1 MFFAL
6 APLAGRAHAAEPV
19 EAQPPPPPPPA
30 AAPPPVD
37 TSLEARVAALEAE
50 LRARDEADIQRD
62 AEALAAA
69 NAPPPSTGG
78 APALYPLNAGL
89 TAFGDVL
96 GQLGVDD
103 DGPMPGSTMYLRSLE
118 LDVRAAVDPFAK
130 AVAVIAFE
138 QEAPPLDGSAA
149 AGEFEVVPE
158 ETYVEL
164 VALPWRFSGKVGKFK
179 QPFGLMNRT
188 HPHDLPWVD
197 VPAALE
203 LLAEEGYNDTGAT
216 LSWLVP
222 AGPFGITLTGGG
234 LSGDPFE
241 EGVPDAAL
249 AGLGRVEAFGGF
261 GSVDVGVGASAVRH
275 FGVEEQAL
283 GADFS
288 FRYRRSTRQS
298 VVLLAEV
305 IRSMDGVL
313 GGYAALQVQPRRSVY
328 LGFREDFL
336 DGDPQHNLFVSYYT
350 SEFLRVR
357 VGGGYAPASQTAD
370 ALAQLT
376 FVWGSHPI
384 EPWWVNK

>member
-6 APLAGRAHAAEPV
+6 AMLAGRAHATDPLV
-19 EAQPPPPPPPA
+19 PPPPPPA
-30 AAPPPVD
+30 APAADPVD
-37 TSLEARVAALEAE
+37 PNSLEARVAALEAE
-50 LRARDEADIQRD
+50 LKARDEADFQRE
-62 AEALAAA
+62 AEALAAS
-69 NAPPPSTGG
+69 NPPPQNTGG
-78 APALYPLNAGL
+78 APALFPLNPSL
-89 TAFGDVL
+89 TAFGDVI

-103 DGPMPGSTMYLRSLE
+103 DGVMPGSTMYLRSLE
-118 LDVRAAVDPFAK
+118 LDIRAAVDPFAK
-130 AVAVIAFE
+130 AAAIIAFE

-158 ETYVEL
+158 EAYVDL
-164 VALPWRFSGKVGKFK
+164 VALPWRLSAKVGKFK

-188 HPHDLPWVD
+188 HPHDLPWID

-216 LSWLVP
+216 LSWIVP
-222 AGPFGITLTGGG
+222 AGPLGITVTGGA

-241 EGVPDAAL
+241 AGVPDAAI
-249 AGLGRVEAFGGF
+249 AGLGRVEVFGGF
-261 GSVDVGVGASAVRH
+261 GSVDVGLGASAVRH

-288 FRYRRSTRQS
+288 FRYRASTRQS
-298 VVLLAEV
+298 VVVLAEA
-305 IRSMDGVL
+305 IRAMDGTL
-313 GGYAALQVQPRRSVY
+313 GGYAALQIQPGRSVY
-328 LGFREDFL
+328 VGLREDLL
-336 DGDPQHNLFVSYYT
+336 DGDLQHNLFVSYYT

-357 VGGGYAPASQTAD
+357 IGGGYAPATQTVD

-376 FVWGSHPI
+376 FVWGSHPV